1 MILVVGTVRLTEG
14 GLEKLLPAART
25 MMDETRKEDGCVYYY
40 YSQDLV
46 DPAVM
51 HVSEAWRDREALAAH
66 FETPHMQI
74 WRKAIGEV
82 GLLERKLK
90 AHEADDGEVV

>member
-1 MILVVGTVRLTEG
+1 MILVVGTVRLADG
-14 GLEKLLPAART
+14 AMEKLLPSAMK
-25 MMDETRKEDGCVYYY
+25 MMEETRKEDGCISYA

-51 HVSEAWRDREALAAH
+51 HVSESWRDQEALSAH
-66 FETPHMQI
+66 FETAHMQI

-82 GLLERKLK
+82 GLLERNLM
-90 AHEADDGEVV
+90 AHVADEGVPT